1 MRDAFDTYHVIESLV
16 KSGFKDG
23 VDAAVT
29 QQPQKTE
36 INYYAIDAKK
46 K

>member
-1 MRDAFDTYHVIESLV
+1 MREAFDTYHVIESLV

-23 VDAAVT
+23 VDTVN
-29 QQPQKTE
+29 QQPSKTE
-36 INYYAIDAKK
+36 INYYDMSDTKK